1 MMRSWI
7 FAAVIAPGL
16 LCAEQLNLR
25 WAEIPGSIVTGRK
38 VAVHLRDGAVLR
50 GKAMSMTPGGLQMA
64 VSNAPKGAAKYGKGE
79 FLIPAGEVASL
90 KVDRTGKR
98 GRIIGSAIGGGLGAV
113 GGYFGRAVGANEGT
127 LRNAPIVAALFAV
140 PLGVGYLV
148 GWAVD
153 LKTTT
158 IQVIAEPN
166 PR

>member
-1 MMRSWI
+1 MMRTLI

-64 VSNAPKGAAKYGKGE
+64 VSNAPKGAVKYGKGE

-90 KVDRTGKR
+90 KVNRTGKR
-98 GRIIGSAIGGGLGAV
+98 GRIIGSVIGGVLGGVA
-113 GGYFGRAVGANEGT
+113 GFFGRAVGANEGT
-127 LRNAPIVAALFAV
+127 MRNAPIVAALFAV
-140 PLGVGYLV
+140 PLGIGYLI
-148 GWAVD
+148 GWAMD